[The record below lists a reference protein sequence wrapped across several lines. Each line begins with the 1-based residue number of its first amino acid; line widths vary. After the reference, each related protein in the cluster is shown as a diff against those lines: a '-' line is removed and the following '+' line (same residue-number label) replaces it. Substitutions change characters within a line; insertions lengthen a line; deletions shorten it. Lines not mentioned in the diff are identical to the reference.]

1 MYDENKECPN
11 LTKCGV
17 CQIDEVRAFVKFI
30 NDCNR
35 SRRDEEYGQRWEQR
49 QVVNRR

>member
-1 MYDENKECPN
+1 MTKIKNALTLPN
-11 LTKCGV
+11 VVFVK
-17 CQIDEVRAFVKFI
+17 IDEVRAFVKFI